1 MLASLIGGF
10 IIILIGV
17 TLAPI
22 IADSV
27 NTAQY
32 SANATGN
39 KVVATNV
46 TGATFTLVG
55 LVTLFYCIGVMTA
68 GISVAINGLR
78 QAGLM

>member
-10 IIILIGV
+10 VIVLIGV

-27 NTAQY
+27 FTATHNTTGTA
-32 SANATGN
+32 AN
-39 KVVATNV
+39 NV
-46 TGATFTLVG
+46 TGAALTLVN

-68 GISVAINGLR
+68 GISVAVNGLK
-78 QAGLM
+78 QASLM

>member
-10 IIILIGV
+10 VIVLIGV

-27 NTAQY
+27 FTATHNTTGTA
-32 SANATGN
+32 AN
-39 KVVATNV
+39 NV
-46 TGATFTLVG
+46 TGAALTLVN

-68 GISVAINGLR
+68 GISVAVNGLK

>member
-10 IIILIGV
+10 IIVVIGV

-27 NTAQY
+27 FTATHNTTGTA
-32 SANATGN
+32 AN
-39 KVVATNV
+39 NV
-46 TGATFTLVG
+46 TGAALTITN

-68 GISVAINGLR
+68 GIGVAVKGLK
-78 QAGLM
+78 QAGLV